1 MPSSSKNNLRKE
13 VFIMNVKKLLSAI
26 LVMLL
31 IVTAT
36 PMTTKADVSPKNK
49 LTTTAKKAKKKTAKA
64 KKSIETELNKGL
76 KVSAKFD
83 GFKIV
88 ATIVNKTKKI
98 YKGGTYNYTIYDKKG
113 KKVESGKKERTIIN
127 DKFTEVIW
135 PKENTA
141 KKLKK
146 NGFGKIKIT
155 FTEIEKSKKTYINGT
170 KNIQV
175 TDFEEIPD
183 DEGAIIGYKVTNN
196 NKKKTIIET
205 RYLHTTTSGKTYV
218 IDGVVTELAPKE
230 VGEFSAYIQGNGE
243 GIAKVVIKV
252 NAITEK

>member
-1 MPSSSKNNLRKE
+1 MPSSSKKNLRKE
-13 VFIMNVKKLLSAI
+13 VFIMNAKKLLSAI

-31 IVTAT
+31 IVPAT

-49 LTTTAKKAKKKTAKA
+49 LTTTTKKAKKKTAKA

-155 FTEIEKSKKTYINGT
+155 FTEIEKSKKTYINGI

-230 VGEFSAYIQGNGE
+230 VGEFSTYIQGNGE
-243 GIAKVVIKV
+243 GIAKIVIKV

>member
-31 IVTAT
+31 IVTAV
-36 PMTTKADVSPKNK
+36 PVTTKADTNTRDK

-98 YKGGTYNYTIYDKKG
+98 YKGGTYIYTIYDKKG

-146 NGFGKIKIT
+146 NGFGKINIT

>member
-1 MPSSSKNNLRKE
+1 
-13 VFIMNVKKLLSAI
+13 MNVKKLLSAM

-31 IVTAT
+31 IVTAV
-36 PMTTKADVSPKNK
+36 PVTTKADVSPKNK

-98 YKGGTYNYTIYDKKG
+98 YKGGTYTYTIYDKKG
-113 KKVESGKKERTIIN
+113 KKVESDKKERTIIN

-135 PKENTA
+135 PKENTV

>member
-1 MPSSSKNNLRKE
+1 MLCHLVAKKNLRKE
-13 VFIMNVKKLLSAI
+13 VFIMNVKKLLSAM

-31 IVTAT
+31 VVTAVPVT
-36 PMTTKADVSPKNK
+36 AKADIDTSGK

-98 YKGGTYNYTIYDKKG
+98 YKGGTYTYTIYDKKG
-113 KKVESGKKERTIIN
+113 KKVESDKKERTIIN

-135 PKENTA
+135 PKEN
-141 KKLKK
+141 
-146 NGFGKIKIT
+146 NGFGKINIT

-183 DEGAIIGYKVTNN
+183 NEGAIIGYKVTNN

-205 RYLHTTTSGKTYV
+205 RYLHTTASGKTYV